1 MSVLEV
7 RRKRRI
13 RWGVWLPV
21 LAVLTL
27 ALIACLLAVVSTLI
41 SEEEKTT
48 SSGNTLVYGLTLN
61 PSGIDPHYN
70 RSAELGIPLYSV
82 YDTLIYRHPQTR
94 EFVEGLAQRWE
105 ISPDGLTY
113 TFYLRQDVKFHDGTA
128 FDANAVGVTFDR
140 IVNQQYP
147 DWRPGKALDL
157 IGPFYNGYKIVDDF
171 TFQIFLTA
179 PYAPLLDALSQP
191 YWGIASPT
199 VLANWSVDT
208 YQWHQV
214 GTGPYKLVEVIPGD
228 RIILERNKDYA
239 WGPIFYAPQSDRSI
253 DRIEFRF
260 FDKDPASRRIAL
272 EAGDVDIVGE
282 LPPTDAETLLSDQ
295 EIQIFKQAI
304 PGQPL
309 QFYFNTSR
317 PLVND
322 QRFRQALLHA
332 TNRAAIVDTVF
343 FRDLSP
349 VAYGPL
355 AAASPY
361 YNSAVAEMYP
371 NNLQRTREL
380 FGQIGLVDSDDDGIL
395 EFNTQPVKLKIAI
408 GNWGFLPEVAALIQ
422 SQWREIGI
430 EVEINQVAGF
440 TALQEVATS
449 GDYDLLSFED
459 FGLDPNILNP
469 AYLSISP
476 TNYTHYVDA
485 ELDGWLTQALSVDE
499 TTRVTLYNQ
508 IQQRI
513 MDQALIL
520 PIRDYVNLIGWSAR
534 LEGLIFTG
542 QGWWPLLNNV
552 QVKAE

>member
-21 LAVLTL
+21 LAVVTL

-94 EFVEGLAQRWE
+94 EFVEGLAERWE

-113 TFYLRQDVKFHDGTA
+113 TFYLRQNVKFHDGTA

-179 PYAPLLDALSQP
+179 PYSPLLDALSQP

-199 VLANWSVDT
+199 ALANWSVDT

-228 RIILERNKDYA
+228 RIILERNEDYT

-253 DRIEFRF
+253 DRVEFRF

-282 LPPTDAETLLSDQ
+282 LPPTDAEALLSDQ
-295 EIQIFKQAI
+295 EIQIFEQAI

-355 AAASPY
+355 AAVSPY
-361 YNSAVAEMYP
+361 YNPAVAEMYP
-371 NNLQRTREL
+371 NNLQRTRE
-380 FGQIGLVDSDDDGIL
+380 
-395 EFNTQPVKLKIAI
+395 
-408 GNWGFLPEVAALIQ
+408 
-422 SQWREIGI
+422 
-430 EVEINQVAGF
+430 
-440 TALQEVATS
+440 
-449 GDYDLLSFED
+449 
-459 FGLDPNILNP
+459 
-469 AYLSISP
+469 
-476 TNYTHYVDA
+476 
-485 ELDGWLTQALSVDE
+485 
-499 TTRVTLYNQ
+499 
-508 IQQRI
+508 
-513 MDQALIL
+513 
-520 PIRDYVNLIGWSAR
+520 
-534 LEGLIFTG
+534 
-542 QGWWPLLNNV
+542 
-552 QVKAE
+552 